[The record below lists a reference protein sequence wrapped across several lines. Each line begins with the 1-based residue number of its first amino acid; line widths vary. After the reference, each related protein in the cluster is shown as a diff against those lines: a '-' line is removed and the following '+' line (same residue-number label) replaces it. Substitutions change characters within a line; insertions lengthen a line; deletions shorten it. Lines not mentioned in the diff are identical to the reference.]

1 MVGYNLIYLVK
12 ILWQR
17 SIDITIANLDTSQL
31 AKEIN
36 SRFEET
42 GISATVSGIGAIVLF
57 RPDGN
62 DISIKNMAL
71 VSDISARQLDKFGE
85 SIQTSLT
92 NISNG
97 EHIVSGGQVE
107 LISPSSFNLIFNGV
121 NKNSARSVFDDGFIN
136 KLNDAQTNSTTY
148 SFYTNSLIDGNAV
161 DENSS
166 IPVAASASYG
176 LTVSSDNSNSNISVS
191 VKPRNLNDFS
201 SGNIAKKL

>member
-1 MVGYNLIYLVK
+1 MAE
-12 ILWQR
+12 

-42 GISATVSGIGAIVLF
+42 GVSATVSGIGAIVLF

-97 EHIVSGGQVE
+97 EHCFWWASRTHK
-107 LISPSSFNLIFNGV
+107 PSSFNLIFNGV
-121 NKNSARSVFDDGFIN
+121 NKIALRSVFDDGFH
-136 KLNDAQTNSTTY
+136 K
-148 SFYTNSLIDGNAV
+148 
-161 DENSS
+161 
-166 IPVAASASYG
+166 
-176 LTVSSDNSNSNISVS
+176 
-191 VKPRNLNDFS
+191 
-201 SGNIAKKL
+201 